1 MTQLMV
7 ENREN
12 LDSRNLIM
20 AVALKLFVQHG
31 FEGTSID
38 DIRQAAGFKSKAS
51 LYTHFRNK
59 EEVAAALL
67 EKYTGQQEVALLTAY
82 ENASPD
88 ALSQL
93 AATGRAFIEWALTH
107 RDEFAFCFLRV
118 QQEKLVRGRYDYIS
132 GERDAPSY
140 PLMLGVIRRLRA
152 DYPVRNI
159 ADAALLSM
167 INGVISKAVI
177 DDEAFGNI
185 SLTEKREQVL
195 QMCVGVIF
203 RAPMVLPS

>member
-1 MTQLMV
+1 VV
-7 ENREN
+7 ENRETI
-12 LDSRNLIM
+12 DSRTLIM
-20 AVALKLFVQHG
+20 AAALKLFVQHG

-67 EKYTGQQEVALLTAY
+67 DKYSRQQEAALLSAY
-82 ENASPD
+82 EKAPSDP
-88 ALSQL
+88 LSQL

-118 QQEKLVRGRYDYIS
+118 QQEKLVRGRYDYLS
-132 GERDAPSY
+132 GQRDAPSY
-140 PLMLGVIRRLRA
+140 PLMLGVIGRLRA

-167 INGVISKAVI
+167 ISGVISKAVI
-177 DDEAFGNI
+177 DDEAFGEIN
-185 SLTEKREQVL
+185 LTEKREQVL

-203 RAPMVLPS
+203 RAPMTLPS